1 MAEYLYEC
9 HLHTCISSKCGKIT
23 PEEVVRL
30 YTTMGYT
37 GVFVT
42 DHFLNGN
49 SSIDKDLPWR
59 EKIDLYADAYRQVK
73 KAAEGSGLDVFFG
86 VEYHVGNAAE
96 FLLYGITPEWLYEH
110 EEIMN
115 MKPHAVI
122 DFFRENGILV
132 YQAHPMRMR
141 GYVPFI
147 SLFPYQVDGIEVY
160 NVGNDQIANDFAA
173 EYAKTYNL
181 QTICGSDLHRFTQG
195 TAAAF
200 VSPIRLSEPKD
211 IKKALDL
218 GGTGM
223 RLMENPFAEKKEE

>member
-1 MAEYLYEC
+1 MSEYLYEC
-9 HLHTCISSKCGKIT
+9 HLHTAVASKCGRIT

-30 YTTMGYT
+30 YTAMGYA
-37 GVFVT
+37 GVFIT

-49 SSIDKDLPWR
+49 SAIDKSLPWK
-59 EKIDLYADAYRQVK
+59 EKIDLYADSYRQVK

-86 VEYHVGNAAE
+86 VEYHTGNAAE

-110 EEIMN
+110 EEIMD
-115 MKPHAVI
+115 MSPRKVLE
-122 DFFRENGILV
+122 FFRENGILV

-147 SLFPYQVDGIEVY
+147 SLFPDCVDGIEVY
-160 NVGNDQIANDFAA
+160 NVGNEPIANDFAQD
-173 EYAKTYNL
+173 YARRYNL
-181 QTICGSDLHRFTQG
+181 QTICGSDLHRITQG

-200 VSPIRLSEPKD
+200 VSPIRLTEPKD
-211 IKKALDL
+211 IKKALDM

-223 RLMENPFAEKKEE
+223 RIMQNPFVEKTE